1 MPSTSSISL
10 FYLVVNNRGGVFG
23 IYMLP
28 EKTYTSDVSVYR
40 VTGFNYL
47 YDYFLNSF
55 VQRVNNLIKP
65 KRQWYEGQC
74 AHPSCTQL
82 NSYQRD
88 HFVLN
93 TGRLTLVCFHFVH
106 SLRSS
111 TMKWSCVS
119 YLRSYIELVNTQT
132 KVYTV
137 NTEHRIR
144 YIQDFNI
151 HCSLSTIQH
160 NVQYRYKERITNDC
174 KCKRW
179 KECKK

>member
-23 IYMLP
+23 IYMLH

-40 VTGFNYL
+40 MTGFNYL

-119 YLRSYIELVNTQT
+119 YLRSYIELKQ
-132 KVYTV
+132 K
-137 NTEHRIR
+137 
-144 YIQDFNI
+144 YI
-151 HCSLSTIQH
+151 LSTQNIELGTFKISTYIAH
-160 NVQYRYKERITNDC
+160 CLLYNITCNTDMKNV
-174 KCKRW
+174 
-179 KECKK
+179 